1 MISSQCITWF
11 AVVLTM
17 SVAISNS
24 EPYLLIVLFI
34 KKKRSFPTRA
44 KLYLVMKLTI
54 VDMFVGGFSHS
65 STYTLLMPHCE
76 ISALYL
82 GTDINNWL
90 SLRLVSSDLSYKH
103 CSNFIQSDTCN
114 NSFLYESLCI
124 ASLKSESTG

>member
-24 EPYLLIVLFI
+24 EPYLSIVLFI
-34 KKKRSFPTRA
+34 KKRSLPTRA
-44 KLYLVMKLTI
+44 KLYLVIKLTI

-65 STYTLLMPHCE
+65 STYTLLMRRCE
-76 ISALYL
+76 ISTLYP

-103 CSNFIQSDTCN
+103 CSNFIGTDACN
-114 NSFLYESLCI
+114 NSSLYSSF
-124 ASLKSESTG
+124 ASPH

>member
-34 KKKRSFPTRA
+34 KKTQSSHSCQIVPSHK
-44 KLYLVMKLTI
+44 VTI
-54 VDMFVGGFSHS
+54 VDMVVGGFSHS
-65 STYTLLMPHCE
+65 STYTLLMRHCE
-76 ISALYL
+76 ISALYPV
-82 GTDINNWL
+82 TDLNNWL

-103 CSNFIQSDTCN
+103 CSNFIGTDACN
-114 NSFLYESLCI
+114 NSSLYSSF
-124 ASLKSESTG
+124 ASPH